1 VPDERTEENPTGMYT
16 LTPDRI
22 RHLPEEEVAQRE
34 RQAEDEKAA
43 RYRGMYEDLGLKVIA
58 HPDGTLEAGW
68 RFGDAALRPDSATPL
83 SIQRVAMVR

>member
-1 VPDERTEENPTGMYT
+1 
-16 LTPDRI
+16 
-22 RHLPEEEVAQRE
+22 
-34 RQAEDEKAA
+34 
-43 RYRGMYEDLGLKVIA
+43 MYEDLGLKVIA